1 MTRSHSLWLVLLW
14 LVLLTGCRAKPA
26 QKPPPPE
33 PVPAE
38 RRLGIL
44 LLRNG
49 SEKVVFRAKV
59 QEEGT
64 KEWSGD
70 RLNEGDVIKPGEERS
85 FHLPDGRY
93 RVQLQFG
100 DGTDWTST
108 WTEVDKAQVGAVD
121 IPPAKPAPREGEIVI
136 MNASPWA
143 IAEVRF
149 SRESEMSFGDNRLA
163 GRLIAA
169 GARVT
174 WDVPPGRYMVQI
186 VFQDGTHRES
196 PASEVKPGKET
207 VFRIER

>member
-1 MTRSHSLWLVLLW
+1 MIRSPSLWYALLA
-14 LVLLTGCRAKPA
+14 LSLLTGCRAKPA
-26 QKPPPPE
+26 DPSPPPDPA
-33 PVPAE
+33 PAE

-49 SEKVVFRAKV
+49 SERVVFRAKI
-59 QEEGT
+59 QEEGAET
-64 KEWSGD
+64 WSGD
-70 RLNEGDVIKPGEERS
+70 RLNEGDVIKPGQERS

-100 DGTDWTST
+100 DGSDWTST
-108 WTEVDKAQVGAVD
+108 WTEVRKAQVGTVD
-121 IPPAKPAPREGEIVI
+121 VPPAEPAPREGEIVV

-149 SRESEMSFGDNRLA
+149 SRESEMSFGDNRL
-163 GRLIAA
+163 GSRLIAV

-174 WDVPPGRYMVQI
+174 WEVPPGRYMVQI

-196 PASEVKPGKET
+196 PVSAVKPGKET